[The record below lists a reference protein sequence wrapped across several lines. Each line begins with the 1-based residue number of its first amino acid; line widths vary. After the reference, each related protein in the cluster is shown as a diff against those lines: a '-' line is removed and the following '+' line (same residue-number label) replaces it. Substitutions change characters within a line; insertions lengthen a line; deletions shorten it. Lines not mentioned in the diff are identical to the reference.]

1 MEVVEDLNQIPEGF
15 KMTELG
21 PLPEDWGVVRLG
33 DVAEISAGGSAP
45 QGKEFFGGVNP
56 FIRVQHVDNESYTI
70 IGCDFITDEAIKKY
84 GLKKYK
90 KGTVIFPKSGA
101 SIYLEKRAMLPF
113 DCYIVNHLCAV
124 SSKSQKLLQNFLFY
138 ALIKTKFAEKK
149 GDGYPTLNLSEIRQF
164 YIPLPPIDEQKAIAY
179 VLSSVQTVIEKTEAV
194 IKATKEL
201 KKSLMKHLFTYGP
214 VPLDEIDKVKL
225 KDTEIGPILEDWEVV
240 RLGEVADY
248 YLGRTPPRKEKESWD
263 NGVFPWVSISDMQDY
278 GKITSTKEKVS
289 KYALEKYFKN
299 RVSKRGT
306 LLMSFK
312 LTVGRTAI
320 LEIDAVHN
328 EAIISIFPSNRVD
341 KIFLFYLLPNIDF
354 SVYMDR
360 AVKGNTLNKEK
371 IDKTLIPL
379 PPLPIQQK
387 IAEILSAVDQ
397 KIQAEENKKKALNE
411 LFKSLLHNLMT
422 GKIRV
427 KDLRVE
433 DG

>member
-225 KDTEIGPILEDWEVV
+225 KDTEIGPIPEDWEVV
-240 RLGEVADY
+240 RLIDY
-248 YLGRTPPRKEKESWD
+248 VNLERGTEPGSNSYNKDGKGVRFIRVVDLSGSREDIIYTTSD
-263 NGVFPWVSISDMQDY
+263 NIKLCKVEDIL
-278 GKITSTKEKVS
+278 ITFDGSPGIV
-289 KYALEKYFKN
+289 
-299 RVSKRGT
+299 KRGYQGAY
-306 LLMSFK
+306 SSGIRKVVFQ
-312 LTVGRTAI
+312 
-320 LEIDAVHN
+320 
-328 EAIISIFPSNRVD
+328 
-341 KIFLFYLLPNIDF
+341 NIQ
-354 SVYMDR
+354 
-360 AVKGNTLNKEK
+360 LNKDFTYFVLQTSFVKNEIEK
-371 IDKTLIPL
+371 FSTGITIKHASKSIPHIKIPL

-411 LFKSLLHNLMT
+411 LFKSLLYNLMT

-427 KDLRVE
+427 KGMRIE
-433 DG
+433 DE